1 MVVLDA
7 AKCKQRWESL
17 RSQYRKYLRNQK
29 PKTGDPGGSQPTWK
43 YSEQMLFLHPYMKDK
58 ERISSV
64 VSLEDTI
71 DDTEEI
77 LESNEQTPHVAF
89 KKIDSPT
96 TNENHRAWKS
106 PQGTKRKTY
115 QAETASSTL
124 MKHLINEEKKQKE
137 VDEIDLFFD
146 TMKRTVKK
154 FCVADKLLVKRK
166 VFNIVSDIEG
176 KYVGEEQPQSQQWYG
191 QKTQYRHHSLTS
203 FPQTAEEHVFNLTPN
218 TQQQFVSSHTT
229 GPQINPYY
237 EETSNQSTS
246 YSRPSSADSV
256 HSYISNYN
264 PDV

>member
-1 MVVLDA
+1 
-7 AKCKQRWESL
+7 
-17 RSQYRKYLRNQK
+17 
-29 PKTGDPGGSQPTWK
+29 
-43 YSEQMLFLHPYMKDK
+43 MLFLHPYMKDK

-77 LESNEQTPHVAF
+77 LESNEQTPNVAF

-106 PQGTKRKTY
+106 HQGTKRKTY